1 VGKEGEGQ
9 GVFRQILRDGRRALS
24 DRLSDK
30 HVARL
35 VQCLALAVISAAAS
49 AST

>member
-1 VGKEGEGQ
+1 VAGVSEGQ
-9 GVFRQILRDGRRALS
+9 EVFRRVLRDGRRTLS

-35 VQCLALAVISAAAS
+35 VQGLARAVISAAAC
-49 AST
+49 ASP

>member
-1 VGKEGEGQ
+1 
-9 GVFRQILRDGRRALS
+9 VFRRVLRDGRRALS

-35 VQCLALAVISAAAS
+35 VQGLALAVISAAAS

>member
-1 VGKEGEGQ
+1 
-9 GVFRQILRDGRRALS
+9 VFHRVSRDGRRALS
-24 DRLSDK
+24 GRLSDK
-30 HVARL
+30 HVAWL

>member
-1 VGKEGEGQ
+1 VIRR
-9 GVFRQILRDGRRALS
+9 VSRDGRRTLS

-30 HVARL
+30 HVAPL
-35 VQCLALAVISAAAS
+35 VQYLALAVISAAAS